1 MNKSNTIAMAI
12 LFSMAIAIARPV
24 IAQRSYYDERFEE
37 MTEYRRK
44 EYNRALEDV
53 KKASRERDVLRK
65 EAQEGW
71 DTLDEAQKRWDK
83 ASAEALK
90 KYPAKYSKEYSD
102 AMKKITEE
110 YDRIHGEVYYASK
123 RSLEY
128 GDINLIRT
136 AKEFLEKAEEL
147 DTAEQVARNHLNKM
161 GIQKDDDVKLIDS
174 EVATAANSLRLEC
187 ERDLQELKPDI
198 ERWRKGDRKDSSDDV
213 NLARR
218 VNEFL
223 RDLESYEKAKDR
235 ARKAIKE
242 AKEKEKKEK
251 EPAII
256 AQQGIQYKN
265 VTMDDVSCNAG
276 ILYKPMP
283 DGTMD
288 IEVSA
293 LATGKGIDFRRWNVA
308 GIKLNVDGE
317 RIWPQRTDSY
327 GVTKESA
334 SRDAAVVVFA
344 AFGSQYERYADQAE
358 SGEVCPVTGQK
369 KEAPQRKGGEVE
381 RAIDKA
387 GMSAGLG
394 LLASQA
400 KGQITGKKSTFK
412 LNGEQ
417 LKNIDEK
424 DVIEISLE
432 HENGRDRKQV
442 KIPLPLKAYG
452 N

>member
-1 MNKSNTIAMAI
+1 MNKSNIIAMAI
-12 LFSMAIAIARPV
+12 LFSLAIAIAQLA
-24 IAQRSYYDERFEE
+24 IAQRTYEERFEE
-37 MTEYRRK
+37 YTKYYREK
-44 EYNRALEDV
+44 YNRAIEEV
-53 KKASRERDVLRK
+53 KKASRERDVLIK

-71 DTLDEAQKRWDK
+71 KTLDEVRKRWEK
-83 ASAEALK
+83 AEAEASQ
-90 KYPAKYSKEYSD
+90 KYPDKYSKEYDD
-102 AMKKITEE
+102 ATKKITEE
-110 YDRIHGEVYYASK
+110 YDRIRDQVMSANMRNLMH
-123 RSLEY
+123 

-136 AKEFLEKAEEL
+136 AKNFLEEAEKL
-147 DTAEQVARNHLNKM
+147 DRAEQVARDDLNM
-161 GIQKDDDVKLIDS
+161 FGIQKDDDTKLIDS
-174 EVATAANSLRLEC
+174 EVATASNPERLIC
-187 ERDLQELKPDI
+187 EKDMQELRRDI
-198 ERWRKGDRKDSSDDV
+198 ERWRKGDREGSSANV

-218 VNEFL
+218 VNELL
-223 RDLESYEKAKDR
+223 RDLENYEKAKDK
-235 ARKAIKE
+235 ARKA
-242 AKEKEKKEK
+242 AKEKEEK
-251 EPAII
+251 EEKP
-256 AQQGIQYKN
+256 QMTDQEGIQYKN